1 METNKLKDEMFVLS
15 SQTQI
20 KDEEITHLRKI
31 LEQMENRIDKVKG
44 ETEEAMIARKPWVCL
59 SCDKQ

>member
-1 METNKLKDEMFVLS
+1 METNKIKDEMFVLS

-20 KDEEITHLRKI
+20 KDQEIANLRKV

-44 ETEEAMIARKPWVCL
+44 ETE
-59 SCDKQ
+59 

>member
-1 METNKLKDEMFVLS
+1 MLS

-20 KDEEITHLRKI
+20 KDEEIAHLRKT

-59 SCDKQ
+59 SCDKQEK

>member
-59 SCDKQ
+59 SCEKQ